1 MAVETGTTSGFQAIT
16 AGLRPLFLL
25 IGLAGAVA
33 AGVGVV
39 LWAKGPT
46 WNLLYANLPAED
58 AGRITQ
64 ALQSAGIPYRLQD
77 GAGSIAVP
85 EERINEARLKL
96 AGQGLPESSGG
107 FAAMSKDPGFGVSQF
122 MEGARYQHA
131 LETELSQ
138 TIASLQQVQGARVH
152 IAAPRSS
159 SFIQDRRQ
167 ASASVFVQLHSGRRL
182 TAEQVSAI
190 VNLVASSVPEL
201 DATQVTVVDQSGRL
215 LSHPESNSEL
225 AISDRQLEM
234 SHQLEESYSQR
245 IESLLAPLVGQGRV
259 RAQVVAQIDMA
270 ASEEAR
276 EVYRPDSQIV
286 RSEQS
291 SEENRRDG
299 AAGGASGI
307 PGSLTNQ
314 PPEKGVAQPPGATA
328 ARPAAGTAGAGA
340 GADAGSALTAD
351 NNSRQSNRNYE
362 IDRTVAYSHQ
372 PAGRLKR
379 LSVAVLIDNLRI
391 TAKDGKVTE
400 SALPAAQ
407 IERITGLV
415 KDAVGFDAA
424 RGDSVSVVNA
434 AWSGEP
440 ILEPEKIEGTPLWQ
454 QPLLRDV
461 AKIVAGLIL
470 ALIVIFMVLRPTLR
484 SLLAGPALAKGA
496 AKGTARIANAAAGS
510 VAAGA
515 MAAGATIA
523 SGGADVGPAGN
534 ALAYEQQIA
543 AARTLASQ
551 DSGRVAQVV
560 KNWVADDQ

>member
-1 MAVETGTTSGFQAIT
+1 MAVEPGTSSGFQAIA
-16 AGLRPLFLL
+16 AGLRPLLLL

-33 AGVGVV
+33 AGVGIV

-85 EERINEARLKL
+85 EERSNEARLKL

-138 TIASLQQVQGARVH
+138 TISSLQQVQGARVH

-159 SFIQDRRQ
+159 SFVQDRRQ

-201 DATQVTVVDQSGRL
+201 DAAQVTVVDQSGRL

-225 AISDRQLEM
+225 AISDRQIEM

-286 RSEQS
+286 RSEQT

-299 AAGGASGI
+299 AAGAASGI

-314 PPEKGVAQPPGATA
+314 PPEKGVAQPPGVAA
-328 ARPAAGTAGAGA
+328 ARPAAGAASAT
-340 GADAGSALTAD
+340 DAAAAAAD
-351 NNSRQSNRNYE
+351 NNSRQANRNYE

-434 AWSGEP
+434 AWRGEP
-440 ILEPEKIEGTPLWQ
+440 VLEPEQIESTPIWQ

-470 ALIVIFMVLRPTLR
+470 ALVVIFMVLRPALR
-484 SLLAGPALAKGA
+484 SLLAGPPIAKGA
-496 AKGTARIANAAAGS
+496 AKSAARIANAAAGS

-515 MAAGATIA
+515 MAAGASIA
-523 SGGADVGPAGN
+523 SGGADAATAGN